1 MTLCVC
7 VGGWRGER
15 GKIIGVKGV
24 RKRKTGESEEGG
36 GKKGGC
42 CDCWSPNNLT

>member
-24 RKRKTGESEEGG
+24 RKRKTGEREEGG
-36 GKKGGC
+36 GEERRV
-42 CDCWSPNNLT
+42 L